1 MPTAT
6 YEQLLAET
14 LPARIESDAQYRQLG
29 ERLGN
34 LIGKGRARTTDET
47 KLMRLLILLV
57 EDYDRRNAMPP
68 DDSTPAEL
76 LQFLVEHSG
85 KTTADLIPVF
95 GQRSH
100 VNEALNGRRLISADQ
115 ARKLG
120 KVFGVNPGLFVR

>member
-14 LPARIESDAQYRQLG
+14 LPARIESDEQYRQLG
-29 ERLGN
+29 ERLGD
-34 LIGKGRARTTDET
+34 LIGKGRARSADET
-47 KLMRLLILLV
+47 KLMCLLVLLV

-100 VNEALNGRRLISADQ
+100 VYEALKGRRLISADQ

-120 KVFGVNPGLFVR
+120 KVFGVSPGLFVR